1 MLLLP
6 DSCMFKY
13 SLIMITRN
21 INKLLDRN
29 SDIMVNYF
37 NSVHLKI
44 KGYLLHTR
52 AHGPSEKVHQPTQ
65 HVQLHLELREYDVH
79 RFVGI

>member
-44 KGYLLHTR
+44 KGSLLHTR
-52 AHGPSEKVHQPTQ
+52 GTLVAPSLGISLLLKGGGTDP
-65 HVQLHLELREYDVH
+65 LRN
-79 RFVGI
+79 

>member
-6 DSCMFKY
+6 DFCTFKY

-21 INKLLDRN
+21 ITKLLDRN

-44 KGYLLHTR
+44 KGSLLPTR
-52 AHGPSEKVHQPTQ
+52 AHGPSEKTHQPTQ
-65 HVQLHLELREYDVH
+65 QVHLLLELRE
-79 RFVGI
+79 